1 MKSPGHVAR
10 VFAGDLDIKVIERR
24 RLHVACIGEMSFI
37 EKVGRIIS
45 KTLTWKDNIKWILNK
60 NGVEWIH
67 QVHD

>member
-1 MKSPGHVAR
+1 MKSPGHATR